1 MNILFFLTPKCDV
14 AFVEE
19 NDTLRNALE
28 KMEYHRYSAIPVL
41 SRDGRFV
48 GTLTEGDLL
57 FEIKNQLQLDLR
69 EAERVRVKD
78 IAMKNHYDPVDV
90 SSSMEG
96 LVKLAL
102 TQNFVP
108 VVDDLEHFIGIVR
121 RRERM
126 NYLYQ
131 HQSCSEPEEPARIL
145 RQRTQISALYSDRRS
160 TRRYA
165 VAD

>member
-96 LVKLAL
+96 LVTLAL

-121 RRERM
+121 RRELM

-131 HQSCSEPEEPARIL
+131 HQSFSEPEEPARIL

>member
-121 RRERM
+121 RRELM

-131 HQSCSEPEEPARIL
+131 HQSFSEPEEPARIL
-145 RQRTQISALYSDRRS
+145 RQRTQISALYSDWRS

>member
-121 RRERM
+121 RRELM

-131 HQSCSEPEEPARIL
+131 HQSFSESEEPARIL